1 MSESKSILVTGGT
14 GFLGSHLC
22 KRLMHEGHRV
32 ICVDNNYT
40 GSLDNVRDLLD
51 NPRFTFIEHD
61 IINPLKIFSLLKFS
75 LVISFLITK
84 IGKSSIFSYV
94 VYLLLHFKHLHFQ

>member
-40 GSLDNVRDLLD
+40 GDLNNLEELLD
-51 NPRFTFIEHD
+51 NPRFKFIEHD
-61 IINPLKIFSLLKFS
+61 IINPLEIYEKIDEIYNLACPASPPA
-75 LVISFLITK
+75 
-84 IGKSSIFSYV
+84 
-94 VYLLLHFKHLHFQ
+94 